1 MVMNEQI
8 KKLSKQSGIDVY
20 GLGKDREKWENSLE
34 KFANLIVQECVSI
47 VDNQG
52 KFLRFTDLS
61 KKIKQNFGVDK
72 E

>member
-1 MVMNEQI
+1 MNEQI

-52 KFLRFTDLS
+52 KFLTFTDLS

>member
-1 MVMNEQI
+1 MNEQI